1 MEELKILLV
10 DDHPLILQGTEGFL
24 NSLGYSNVL
33 TSTNG
38 MDAYN
43 IILKESPDVL
53 ILDYSMPKLNGLEL
67 AKLCKKEK
75 LNSKIIL
82 LTLQKNELILKEI
95 DKTIDGYLLK
105 EDTLDQLKECIDSV
119 INNKNYVSNN
129 IYESSLSYVTSSD
142 LLDSLTASEIKILK
156 NIAQNKSSQSIADDL
171 FISIRT
177 VEKHRSNII
186 HKLGLS
192 KKGKPLKQFVMANKD
207 HFKF

>member
-119 INNKNYVSNN
+119 INNKNYVSTN